1 MSNKQKHTSIK
12 LGFVGVTSF
21 AVANMI
27 GTGVFTS
34 LGFQLMDIRSP
45 FAILALW
52 VIGGLI
58 ALCGSLTY
66 GELGAAMPRSGGEYH
81 YLSRIYHPT
90 LGFLSGFVSITIGFA
105 APVALACMA
114 MGSYL
119 GVLLQVSGTI
129 IALITLT
136 TITLIHLWS
145 VRVGSRF
152 QNLFTLF
159 KILLIIVFVV
169 FGFIYTP
176 QLQTITLIPDQTSLR
191 EIISPAFAVSLIYVS
206 YSYSGWNASAYVASE
221 VRNPQH
227 NLPRSLFWGVL
238 LVTILYVMLNYT
250 FLKTAP
256 INELSGQ
263 IEIGFISAN
272 HIFGNVGAG
281 IMAALIGILLVSS
294 ISSMIFVGPR
304 VTQVMGEDIA
314 LFRPFAH
321 KNNKGVPVNAILLQF
336 IISLLFIITGSFEQ
350 VVTYSGFILSIFTF
364 LTVAGIFVHRRKYKT
379 AIRPYKTWGYP
390 AIPIIFLLLTGWTM
404 CFLIIRKTEESL
416 LGMLTLVVGVA
427 VYYVDKCYAAKIQK
441 KMKTNQ

>member
-1 MSNKQKHTSIK
+1 MTNKQKQTNIK

-45 FAILALW
+45 FAVLALW
-52 VIGGLI
+52 VVGGLI

-81 YLSRIYHPT
+81 YLSKIYHPA

-114 MGSYL
+114 MGNYL
-119 GVLLQVSGTI
+119 AVLIKIPDTA
-129 IALITLT
+129 IALVALTLIT
-136 TITLIHLWS
+136 IIHLWS
-145 VRVGSRF
+145 VRAGSRF

-169 FGFIYTP
+169 LGLTYAP
-176 QLQTITLIPDQTSLR
+176 QLQNISLTPSSTSLR

-206 YSYSGWNASAYVASE
+206 YSYSGWNASAYIASE
-221 VRNPQH
+221 VRNPQRT
-227 NLPRSLFWGVL
+227 LPRSLFWGVF
-238 LVTILYVMLNYT
+238 LVMLLYVMLNYT

-263 IEIGFISAN
+263 VEIGFISAN

-281 IMAALIGILLVSS
+281 IMSALIAILLVSS
-294 ISSMIFVGPR
+294 ISSMVFVGPR
-304 VTQVMGEDIA
+304 ITQVMGEDIL
-314 LFRPFAH
+314 LFRPFAR
-321 KNNKGVPVNAILLQF
+321 KNSRGVPVNAILLQF
-336 IISLLFIITGSFEQ
+336 IISFLFIITGSFEQ
-350 VVTYSGFILSIFTF
+350 VLTYSGFILSTFTF
-364 LTVAGIFVHRRKYKT
+364 LTVAGVFVHRRKYKT
-379 AIRPYKTWGYP
+379 VERPYKTWGYP
-390 AIPIIFLLLTGWTM
+390 VVPIIFLLLTGWTM
-404 CFLIIRKTEESL
+404 CFLIIRKTDEAL
-416 LGMLTLVVGVA
+416 LGMLTLLIGMI
-427 VYYVDKCYAAKIQK
+427 VYYINKLYSDKRVKNK
-441 KMKTNQ
+441 

>member
-1 MSNKQKHTSIK
+1 MTNKQKQTNIK

-34 LGFQLMDIRSP
+34 LGFQLMDIQSP
-45 FAILALW
+45 FAVLALW

-81 YLSRIYHPT
+81 YLSKIYHPA
-90 LGFLSGFVSITIGFA
+90 LGFLSGFVSVTIGFA

-119 GVLLQVSGTI
+119 SVLLQTSGTV
-129 IALITLT
+129 IALVALTSITLV
-136 TITLIHLWS
+136 HLWS

-159 KILLIIVFVV
+159 KIVLIVVFVV
-169 FGFIYTP
+169 FGLTYTP
-176 QLQTITLIPDQTSLR
+176 QLQNITLIPDRVSLR

-221 VRNPQH
+221 VRNPQRT
-227 NLPRSLFWGVL
+227 LPRSLFWGVL
-238 LVTILYVMLNYT
+238 LVTLLYVMLNYT

-256 INELSGQ
+256 VNELSGQ

-272 HIFGNVGAG
+272 HVFGNVGGG

-294 ISSMIFVGPR
+294 ISSMVFVGPR
-304 VTQVMGEDIA
+304 ITQVMGEDIL
-314 LFRPFAH
+314 LFRPFAR
-321 KNNKGVPVNAILLQF
+321 KNSKGVPVNAILLQF
-336 IISLLFIITGSFEQ
+336 LISFLFIVTGSFEQ
-350 VVTYSGFILSIFTF
+350 VVTYSGFVLSTFTF
-364 LTVAGIFVHRRKYKT
+364 LTVAGVFIHRRKYKT
-379 AIRPYKTWGYP
+379 SLRPYKTWGYP
-390 AIPIIFLLLTGWTM
+390 VVPVIFLILTAWTM
-404 CFLIIRKTEESL
+404 CFLIIRKTDEAL
-416 LGMLTLVVGVA
+416 LGMLTLFIGMG
-427 VYYVDKCYAAKIQK
+427 VYYVNKFFSAKIQK
-441 KMKTNQ
+441 NK

>member
-1 MSNKQKHTSIK
+1 MTNKQKQTNIK
-12 LGFVGVTSF
+12 LGFIGVTSF

-34 LGFQLMDIRSP
+34 LGFQLMDIQSP
-45 FAILALW
+45 FAVLALW

-81 YLSRIYHPT
+81 YLSQIYHPA
-90 LGFLSGFVSITIGFA
+90 LGFLSGFVSVTIGFA

-119 GVLLQVSGTI
+119 SVLLQTSGTV
-129 IALITLT
+129 IALVALTSITLV
-136 TITLIHLWS
+136 HLWS

-159 KILLIIVFVV
+159 KIVLIVVFVI
-169 FGFIYTP
+169 FGLAYTP
-176 QLQTITLIPDQTSLR
+176 QLQGITLIPDSLSLR

-221 VRNPQH
+221 IRNPQRT
-227 NLPRSLFWGVL
+227 LPRSLFWSVL
-238 LVTILYVMLNYT
+238 LVTLLYVMLNYT

-272 HIFGNVGAG
+272 HVFGNVGGG

-294 ISSMIFVGPR
+294 ISSMVFVGPR
-304 VTQVMGEDIA
+304 ITQVMGEDIL
-314 LFRPFAH
+314 LFRPFAR
-321 KNNKGVPVNAILLQF
+321 KNSKGVPVNAILLQF
-336 IISLLFIITGSFEQ
+336 LISFLFIVTGSFEQ
-350 VVTYSGFILSIFTF
+350 VVTYSGFVLSTFTF
-364 LTVAGIFVHRRKYKT
+364 LTVAGVFVHRRKYKT
-379 AIRPYKTWGYP
+379 AVRPYKTWGYP
-390 AIPIIFLLLTGWTM
+390 VVPVIFLLLTGWTM
-404 CFLIIRKTEESL
+404 CFLIIRKTDEAL
-416 LGMLTLVVGVA
+416 LGMLTLLVGMA
-427 VYYVDKCYAAKIQK
+427 VYYVNKFCSAKMQK
-441 KMKTNQ
+441 NK